1 MFESNPPEKGPECT
15 IYWPAKDLN
24 DPRSVRGKRRLLD
37 LTPDSSENSAPETVV
52 ANVLMAMPPPGAPPP
67 MAAPMPM
74 AMEGPDAGK
83 IKTGLL
89 IAGIGLIIS
98 AFIGFVGFGFVGTL
112 IVLVGGIIMFTG
124 TKSYPKARGMAMA
137 GMGLVLVGM
146 VLSIATYI
154 ILPSLFSIPTPTGTP
169 TQAEMQALVNAVLTG
184 LLLFF
189 VAYLVTWIGVLLM
202 PLRLVTGSS
211 KGLVI
216 AGSVLGILGPLI
228 VLALVYPAFSTIAN
242 AVAGGTVDVNAFAAQ
257 IIAALIGLILGF
269 LMILIGSILAGVGYI
284 IGRGRLVPAGGAM

>member
-1 MFESNPPEKGPECT
+1 
-15 IYWPAKDLN
+15 
-24 DPRSVRGKRRLLD
+24 
-37 LTPDSSENSAPETVV
+37 
-52 ANVLMAMPPPGAPPP
+52 

-124 TKSYPKARGMAMA
+124 TKSYPNARGMAMA

-154 ILPSLFSIPTPTGTP
+154 MLPSLFAIPTPTGTP
-169 TQAEMQALVNAVLTG
+169 TQAELQAAVNAVVTG
-184 LLLFF
+184 LLLFV
-189 VAYLVTWIGVLLM
+189 VAYLLTWIGVLLM

-228 VLALVYPAFSTIAN
+228 IIGLVYPLFASLSS
-242 AVAGGTVDVNAFAAQ
+242 AVAGGTVDVTEFAAQ
-257 IIAALIGLILGF
+257 IIAAVIGIILGF

-284 IGRGRLVPAGGAM
+284 IGRGKLVPAGGAM